1 MAKRSLPS
9 PGSTEDETQQEVVSI
24 FQEEEANLLSFVHEQ
39 HAALMTML
47 SQSLSRLQNMHSD
60 EPPRALEEI
69 QDELYLQEQAAI
81 KIQALHRGVVA
92 RKDLVETRVRT
103 ASLEKC
109 RIRQPILPEDV
120 DPFPPVF
127 CKRSDDPS
135 TLNVGSETSNASS
148 SRGQSTTN
156 STRRSSVGN
165 VTATRVFESI
175 MDATVLER
183 RERWVGRLDYVGAA
197 LVLANSVVML
207 LELELEGQDIGKT
220 LGQSDGFSSDLILDV
235 LHVLDTIFAFAFLG
249 EWLIRLVLMKCEFWK
264 EMANWFDT
272 ALVFAGLA
280 DVVVAWA
287 LADGDATSR
296 SLTMLRMMRVLK
308 SMRAIRMV
316 RSFRFF
322 RGLRVL
328 VKACQCFLPSLCWSM
343 VLLGLLMSMGSLF
356 LGNLLQDPIADE
368 AMTLEDRQWLWS
380 RYGTA
385 YRSTYTLFEITFA
398 GNWPIS
404 ARPVLEKVSHAF
416 VAFFVIYITVVVFAM
431 LRVISAVFLKD
442 TLDAAQNDAE
452 QLVMDKMRTQSEYI
466 QKLEEIFRAI
476 SCSKSSMITEARL
489 IEIFQNPKVAAYF
502 QTLDLDVQESRALFH
517 VLDNG
522 DGEISLDEFID
533 GVMRCKGPARA
544 IDQVAMHADMRQIDM
559 KLSML
564 MRSIDGTNKAAEEE

>member
-1 MAKRSLPS
+1 
-9 PGSTEDETQQEVVSI
+9 
-24 FQEEEANLLSFVHEQ
+24 
-39 HAALMTML
+39 
-47 SQSLSRLQNMHSD
+47 
-60 EPPRALEEI
+60 
-69 QDELYLQEQAAI
+69 
-81 KIQALHRGVVA
+81 
-92 RKDLVETRVRT
+92 
-103 ASLEKC
+103 
-109 RIRQPILPEDV
+109 
-120 DPFPPVF
+120 
-127 CKRSDDPS
+127 
-135 TLNVGSETSNASS
+135 
-148 SRGQSTTN
+148 
-156 STRRSSVGN
+156 
-165 VTATRVFESI
+165 
-175 MDATVLER
+175 MDATVVEK
-183 RERWVGRLDYVGAA
+183 RERWVGRLDYVAAA

-220 LGQSDGFSSDLILDV
+220 LGQSDGFSSDAILDV
-235 LHVLDTIFAFAFLG
+235 LHILDTIFAFAFLG
-249 EWLIRLVLMKCEFWK
+249 EWLLRLALVKCEFWK

-280 DVVVAWA
+280 DVVLAWA
-287 LADGDATSR
+287 IADGDATSR

-476 SCSKSSMITEARL
+476 SCSKSSMITEERL
-489 IEIFQNPKVAAYF
+489 IEIFENPKVAAYF

-544 IDQVAMHADMRQIDM
+544 IDQVAMHADMRQLDM
-559 KLSML
+559 KLTMIL
-564 MRSIDGTNKAAEEE
+564 RSIDGTASKDAEEEDKATRANQARRAEQMMVFRSQNTMWSHG